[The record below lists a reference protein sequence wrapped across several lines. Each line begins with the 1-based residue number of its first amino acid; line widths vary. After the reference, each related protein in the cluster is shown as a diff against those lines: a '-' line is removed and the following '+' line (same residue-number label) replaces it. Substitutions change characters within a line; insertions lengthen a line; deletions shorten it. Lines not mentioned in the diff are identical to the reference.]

1 MADEFNIR
9 RAEFGDVRELS
20 LVLARA
26 FEEDPFMSWLFPEPT
41 YRIKLVQAWMR
52 VEVTNA
58 LEMEASW
65 VSMISDEIVAGTIW
79 SPPGR
84 DLHESGTFSQLWYL
98 VLGANPDRTSE
109 LAQGLS
115 MIGGSHPDEP
125 HFYLNT
131 VGVQPSLAGQ
141 GHGGAII
148 RHTLDLAD
156 VDGWPCYLESSSP
169 RNIPLYERLGFEVI
183 HEIALPNG
191 PKMWGMWRGG
201 INSG

>member
-41 YRIKLVQAWMR
+41 YRLKLVQAWMR
-52 VEVTNA
+52 VEVANA
-58 LEMEASW
+58 LEMDASW
-65 VSMISDEIVAGTIW
+65 VSMISGEIVAGTIW

-115 MIGGSHPDEP
+115 MIGSSHPDEP

-148 RHTLDLAD
+148 GHTLDLAD
-156 VDGWPCYLESSSP
+156 VDGQPCYLESSSP
-169 RNIPLYERLGFEVI
+169 RNILLYERLGFEVI